1 MATPVRRIP
10 RMRRRRAFDL
20 RSTALFFGL
29 LAVVLSVA
37 GFAVRAAAR
46 VVEQRPGLVVILCL
60 IGVPAAVVCR
70 QGRRRFSA
78 ARAARRVAAALD
90 DATHTA
96 LDALET
102 AQPVAPAPAPDRLPT
117 PVPTPRDATVVILPG
132 EAEGTVEQEA
142 LDHEALAYDAFDYDA
157 LDADE
162 FEQAV
167 AALCE
172 RDGCSEVEVVGGAG
186 DLGADVVATA
196 PDGRRVVIQCKRYCD
211 TNKVGSQDLQRFGGT
226 CFTVHQAQVAVVI
239 TTSDFTTPAAEYADQ
254 CGILCFD
261 RQALQ
266 AWSDGTGPQPWGEEA
281 AVGDPWAD
289 DGPLEGP
296 CARQG

>member
-37 GFAVRAAAR
+37 VFAVRAAAR

-60 IGVPAAVVCR
+60 IGVPAAVVYR

-78 ARAARRVAAALD
+78 ARAARRVATALD

>member
-46 VVEQRPGLVVILCL
+46 AVEQRPGLVVILCL
-60 IGVPAAVVCR
+60 IGVPAAVVYR

-117 PVPTPRDATVVILPG
+117 PAPTPRDATVVILPG

>member
-10 RMRRRRAFDL
+10 PVRRRRAFDL
-20 RSTALFFGL
+20 RSTALFFVL

-46 VVEQRPGLVVILCL
+46 VVEQRPGLVMILCL

-70 QGRRRFSA
+70 QGRGRFSA

-102 AQPVAPAPAPDRLPT
+102 AQPVTPAPAPDRLPT

-132 EAEGTVEQEA
+132 EAEGTVEHEAFDYDALDDEA
-142 LDHEALAYDAFDYDA
+142 LDYDA

-172 RDGCSEVEVVGGAG
+172 RDGCSDVEVVGGAG

-196 PDGRRVVIQCKRYCD
+196 PDGRRVIIQCKRYCD

-226 CFTVHQAQVAVVI
+226 CFTVHRAEVAVVI
-239 TTSDFTTPAAEYADQ
+239 TTSDFTTPATEYADQ

-266 AWSDGTGPQPWGEEA
+266 AWSDGTGPQPWGEEV

-289 DGPLEGP
+289 DGALEGP

>member
-60 IGVPAAVVCR
+60 IGVPAAVVYR